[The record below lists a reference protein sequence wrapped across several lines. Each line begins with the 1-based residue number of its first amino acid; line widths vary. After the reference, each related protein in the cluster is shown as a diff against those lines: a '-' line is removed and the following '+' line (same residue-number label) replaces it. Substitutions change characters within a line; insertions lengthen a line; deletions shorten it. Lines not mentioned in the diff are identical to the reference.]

1 MKTILTRSRALARRL
16 ALLGFTGLLI
26 LALMTTADVLLRWL
40 FKAPIQGVND
50 VSSVVMA
57 VVIAACIPANL
68 AMKQNIRVEVF
79 GSLGGRG
86 VGQLL
91 ECLSSILT
99 LVFIAL
105 IAWEF
110 LPYAAALKANGDR
123 TWVLGWPV
131 WPWWSVA
138 AVMIWLAVFVQ
149 AMVALFDLAALFGG
163 GGDTAPGPDDTTS
176 LL

>member
-1 MKTILTRSRALARRL
+1 MHMIWTRSLALARGL
-16 ALLGFTGLLI
+16 ALVGFTGLLV
-26 LALMTTADVLLRWL
+26 LALMTTLDVLLRWL

-79 GSLGGRG
+79 GALGGRMAHK
-86 VGQLL
+86 LL
-91 ECLSSILT
+91 EVLSSTLT
-99 LVFIAL
+99 LVFIVL

-110 LPYAAALKANGDR
+110 VPYAASLKAGGDR

-138 AVMIWLAVFVQ
+138 AVMMWLAAFVQ
-149 AMVALFDLAALFGG
+149 AMVLAIDVAALFHR
-163 GGDTAPGPDDTTS
+163 GDEPLPHDDTPS
-176 LL
+176 AL